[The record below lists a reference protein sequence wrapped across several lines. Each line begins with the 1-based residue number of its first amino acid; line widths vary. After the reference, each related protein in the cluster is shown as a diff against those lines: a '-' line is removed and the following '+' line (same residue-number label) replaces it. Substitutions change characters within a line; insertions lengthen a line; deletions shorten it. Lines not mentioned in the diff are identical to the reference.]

1 MKGHDFTIYD
11 MIARNAG
18 LYPEKSALVYG
29 DDRIS
34 FSDYKKFCDQC
45 AAGLIRQGVGVGDR
59 IAVLSSNSDKF
70 LILCGAAAKLGSVV
84 VAVNCRLS
92 EGEVE
97 YVLKDATPKCLF
109 SSKEYLELARKASS
123 STGSVRNRYVFKAD
137 SRESD
142 FIPFEALFLDEK
154 IEQVDAVSAGH
165 AYMIIH
171 TAGAGGKPRGC
182 VLSQANMLVIGVQ
195 MAQMFKLSNRDCHIC
210 ILPFFHIGGFSMT
223 LSVMHQGGKNLI
235 LDRFDPLVVL
245 KLTEKEQGTFFGS
258 FPPILATILDAQDK
272 QSFDTSSLRGVGGI
286 DGPETIQ
293 RFLKKN
299 PQAVFYSVYGQTECM
314 PVSGCDIMEKPG
326 SIGLPAVM
334 TRIGIFDDLD
344 REVPVGGQ
352 GEICV
357 RSPAVFLGY
366 LNLEAD
372 TAHTF
377 RNGWHHTGDL
387 GRIDKDGF
395 IWYVGRKPE
404 KELIKPGGENVY
416 PAEVEKVILE
426 QGDVEMASVI
436 GVPDVQWGEAIKAV
450 CVLKPGRSLE
460 PQALIDFV
468 ASKIAHYKK
477 PKYVVFV
484 NSLPKTKEGEID
496 RDQVK
501 KAHGGKY

>member
-1 MKGHDFTIYD
+1 MYCCDFTIYD
-11 MIARNAG
+11 MIVRNAG

-29 DDRIS
+29 DNRIS
-34 FSDYKKFCDQC
+34 FSDYKKLCDQC
-45 AAGLIRQGVGVGDR
+45 AASLIKEGIDVGDR
-59 IAVLSSNSDKF
+59 IAVLSSNNDDF
-70 LILCGAAAKLGSVV
+70 LILCGASAKIGAVV
-84 VAVNCRLS
+84 VPVNYRLDQ
-92 EGEVE
+92 GEVE
-97 YVLKDATPKCLF
+97 YILKDSAPKYIF
-109 SSKEYLELARKASS
+109 SSKEYKELARKASS
-123 STGSVRNRYVFKAD
+123 AVGSIQRRYVFKAD
-137 SRESD
+137 KNEGD
-142 FIPFEALFLDEK
+142 FIPFGTLLLDVK
-154 IEQVDAVSAGH
+154 ITQSDAVSGNH

-171 TAGAGGKPRGC
+171 TAAVGGKPRGC
-182 VLSQANMLVIGVQ
+182 VLSQANMLAVGFQI
-195 MAQMFKLSNRDCHIC
+195 AHMFKLTSSDCHVGT
-210 ILPFFHIGGFSMT
+210 LPLFHIGGFSTT
-223 LSVMHQGGKNLI
+223 LAVMHQGGKNLI
-235 LDRFDPLVVL
+235 MDRFDPLVVL
-245 KLTEKEQGTFFGS
+245 NLTEKEQGTFFGT

-272 QSFDTSSLRGVGGI
+272 QSFDTSSLRGVGGL

-293 RFLKKN
+293 RFLNKN

-334 TRIGIFDDLD
+334 TRVGIFDDLD
-344 REVPVGGQ
+344 REVPIGGQ

-372 TAHTF
+372 TAYTF
-377 RNGWHHTGDL
+377 RNGWHHTGDF

-395 IWYVGRKPE
+395 IWFAGRKPE

-426 QGDVEMASVI
+426 QGDVAMVSVI

-450 CVLKPGRSLE
+450 CVLKPDRSLE

>member
-1 MKGHDFTIYD
+1 MYCCDFTIYD
-11 MIARNAG
+11 MIVRNAG

-29 DDRIS
+29 DNRIS
-34 FSDYKKFCDQC
+34 FSDYKKLCDQC
-45 AAGLIRQGVGVGDR
+45 AASLIKEGIDVGDR
-59 IAVLSSNSDKF
+59 IAVLSSNNDDF
-70 LILCGAAAKLGSVV
+70 LILCGASAKIGAVV
-84 VAVNCRLS
+84 VPVNYRLDQ
-92 EGEVE
+92 GEVE
-97 YVLKDATPKCLF
+97 YILKDSTPKYIF
-109 SSKEYLELARKASS
+109 SSKEYKELARKASS
-123 STGSVRNRYVFKAD
+123 AVGSIQKRYVFKAD
-137 SRESD
+137 KNEGD
-142 FIPFEALFLDEK
+142 FIPFGTLLLDVK
-154 IEQVDAVSAGH
+154 ITQSDAVSGNH

-171 TAGAGGKPRGC
+171 TAAVGGKPRGC
-182 VLSQANMLVIGVQ
+182 VLGQANMLAVGFQI
-195 MAQMFKLSNRDCHIC
+195 AHMFKLTSSDCHVGT
-210 ILPFFHIGGFSMT
+210 LPLFHIGGFSTT
-223 LSVMHQGGKNLI
+223 LAVMHQGGKNLI
-235 LDRFDPLVVL
+235 MDRFDPLVVL
-245 KLTEKEQGTFFGS
+245 KLIEKEQGTFFGT

-272 QSFDTSSLRGVGGI
+272 QSFDTSSLRGVGGL

-293 RFLKKN
+293 RFLNKN

-334 TRIGIFDDLD
+334 TRVGIFDDLD
-344 REVPVGGQ
+344 REVPIGGQ

-372 TAHTF
+372 TAYTF
-377 RNGWHHTGDL
+377 RNGWHHTGDF

-395 IWYVGRKPE
+395 IWFAGRKPE

-426 QGDVEMASVI
+426 QGDVAKVSVI

-450 CVLKPGRSLE
+450 CVLKPDRSLE